1 MALATRPAALKVG
14 TTRVSRRPQ
23 AIRASASA
31 RPEVAAPV
39 DDSVAGPSRRGL
51 MAMAASA
58 FVGLATSSRP
68 AFAKTCAAET
78 ETEAED
84 DACRNAVLN
93 RDLKSVQQADANYNA
108 MSKNQYT
115 TVSGVPVAVLDS
127 EYARAT
133 LKLREDILQYA
144 ELDIQDYKTRVP
156 LIKTIKTEGADWVSK
171 YARGGSARS
180 DSARR
185 MYIAVDAL
193 IGHLAANGYAPM
205 PKPKLK
211 VVLVNIDQAKDFLE
225 IGK

>member
-1 MALATRPAALKVG
+1 MALATRPAVLKVG
-14 TTRVSRRPQ
+14 SARVSRRPQ
-23 AIRASASA
+23 VVRASASA
-31 RPEVAAPV
+31 RAVVAAPV

-58 FVGLATSSRP
+58 FVSLATSSRP

-84 DACRNAVLN
+84 DACRNAVLS
-93 RDLKSVQQADANYNA
+93 RDLKSVQAADSNYNSI
-108 MSKNQYT
+108 SKSQFT
-115 TVSGVPVAVLDS
+115 TASGVPVAVLDS

-133 LKLREDILQYA
+133 LKLREDIIQYA
-144 ELDIQDYKTRVP
+144 ELDVQDYKVRVP
-156 LIKTIKTEGADWVSK
+156 LIKTIKTEGSDWVSK

-211 VVLVNIDQAKDFLE
+211 VVLQNIDQAKEFLE